1 MFEAVGG
8 KIPTFAHLP
17 LLTGKEGKLSK
28 RLGSVGVADLRAEGI
43 EAMSICSYLT
53 KLGTSEAIEPYPDL
67 EKLAESLD
75 FSKLG
80 RSQPKFSE
88 EDLRHFNT
96 HTVRNLSYAQVKD
109 RVNVDE
115 NFWNAVRGNLEIV
128 NDVKQWQDI
137 CCREV
142 EPVIED
148 EELTELAAEL
158 LPSEPWNDDTFN
170 AWINE
175 IKAKIDRKGKALF
188 HPLRKAITGMDN
200 GPELK
205 VLLPLIGR
213 ERVYKRLTGVKA

>member
-1 MFEAVGG
+1 M
-8 KIPTFAHLP
+8 
-17 LLTGKEGKLSK
+17 
-28 RLGSVGVADLRAEGI
+28 
-43 EAMSICSYLT
+43 
-53 KLGTSEAIEPYPDL
+53 
-67 EKLAESLD
+67 
-75 FSKLG
+75 
-80 RSQPKFSE
+80 
-88 EDLRHFNT
+88 
-96 HTVRNLSYAQVKD
+96 SYAQVKD
-109 RVNVDE
+109 RFSVDE

-128 NDVKQWQDI
+128 DDVKQWQDI

-148 EELTELAAEL
+148 EELTKLAAEL

-175 IKAKIDRKGKALF
+175 IKTKIDRKGKALF

-213 ERVYKRLTGVKA
+213 ERVYKRLMGIKA